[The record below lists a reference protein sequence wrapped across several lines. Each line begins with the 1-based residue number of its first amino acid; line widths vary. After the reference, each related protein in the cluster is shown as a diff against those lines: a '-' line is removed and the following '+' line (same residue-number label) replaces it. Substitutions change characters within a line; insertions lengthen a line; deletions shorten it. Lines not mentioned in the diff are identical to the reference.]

1 MREETVTAVRFDPIL
16 RRQVAV
22 RLTYTVGEG
31 PRPDMVRWFL
41 VREEVQ
47 SLLDSQS
54 LNYSEAAGQADVAKE
69 RRARPRLRPEDP
81 MESLRRSNSQ
91 G

>member
-16 RRQVAV
+16 RREVAV

-41 VREEVQ
+41 VRGEVE

-54 LNYSEAAGQADVAKE
+54 LDSSEAASQADVTTE
-69 RRARPRLRPEDP
+69 RGVRPRAAARGSDGIPSTE
-81 MESLRRSNSQ
+81 
-91 G
+91 